1 MGITLW
7 IHTLE
12 DRNYSTDSDDH
23 SWMHRL
29 SDELDEICVEAEVTR
44 LSDFFDYTKLERSHS
59 GEFVGRYGASDD
71 DEEDEI
77 EIETDLEGESELAF
91 GIDDMAWFDSEDGLR
106 TLGVLLIAVQAGRAG
121 DIGGRETG
129 DLVEEVEDCVRVL
142 EDTVTRHGRFHLSVV
157 E

>member
-12 DRNYSTDSDDH
+12 DRHYSTDSDDH

-29 SDELDEICVEAEVTR
+29 SDELDEICTEAGVTR

-59 GEFVGRYGASDD
+59 GEFVEGYGKTAD
-71 DEEDEI
+71 DEDDEDEI
-77 EIETDLEGESELAF
+77 EPDLDDESDLAY
-91 GIDDMAWFDSEDGLR
+91 GVDDMAWFDANDGLQ
-106 TLGVLLIAVQAGRAG
+106 TLGVVLAAVHAGGAG

-129 DLVEEVEDCVRVL
+129 DLIEELEDCIRVL
-142 EDTVTRHGRFHLSVV
+142 EDTVTRAGKFHLSVV

>member
-29 SDELDEICVEAEVTR
+29 SDEFDEICIEAEVTR
-44 LSDFFDYTKLERSHS
+44 LSDFFDYTKLERSSS
-59 GEFVGRYGASDD
+59 GEFVESFGASDE
-71 DEEDEI
+71 DEEDDEI
-77 EIETDLEGESELAF
+77 ESDPGDESDLAF
-91 GIDDMAWFDSEDGLR
+91 GVDDMSWFDSEDGLR

-129 DLVEEVEDCVRVL
+129 DLVEELENCMRVL
-142 EDTVTRHGRFHLSVV
+142 EDTVTRNGRFHLSVV

>member
-59 GEFVGRYGASDD
+59 GEFVESYGGGDD
-71 DEEDEI
+71 DEEDDEI
-77 EIETDLEGESELAF
+77 ESDLDDESDLAYGIE
-91 GIDDMAWFDSEDGLR
+91 DMAWFDSEDGLT
-106 TLGVLLIAVQAGRAG
+106 TLGALLTAVQAGGAG

-129 DLVEEVEDCVRVL
+129 DLVEELEDCIRVL
-142 EDTVTRHGRFHLSVV
+142 EDTVTRNGRFHLSVV